1 MIADPYVPPKS
12 QPKSIGINKR
22 PATTGI
28 VLAVALAASV
38 AAATATM
45 IRVSTYPFFGPSQ
58 YLIQAFPYL
67 LLIVLAIACRRSVL
81 GANIS
86 LIGSLL
92 IGGCGVFLIYSA
104 GGEIDTIA
112 FTPFIL
118 VAGFFVVLL
127 AQFVRLAIKM
137 K

>member
-1 MIADPYVPPKS
+1 MIADPYTPPET
-12 QPKSIGINKR
+12 QPESKDINKK
-22 PATTGI
+22 PTTTRM
-28 VLAVALAASV
+28 VSAVAASV
-38 AAATATM
+38 AAATFTM
-45 IRVSTYPFFGPSQ
+45 IRISTYPFFGPGQ
-58 YLIQAFPYL
+58 YLYQAFPYL
-67 LLIVLAIACRRSVL
+67 LLIILAIACGRSVL
-81 GANIS
+81 AANIS

>member
-1 MIADPYVPPKS
+1 
-12 QPKSIGINKR
+12 
-22 PATTGI
+22 
-28 VLAVALAASV
+28 
-38 AAATATM
+38 M
-45 IRVSTYPFFGPSQ
+45 IRISTYPFFGPDQ
-58 YLIQAFPYL
+58 YIIQAFPYL
-67 LLIVLAIACRRSVL
+67 LLIFLAIACRRSVL

-86 LIGSLL
+86 LIGSLS

-118 VAGFFVVLL
+118 VAGFLVVL
-127 AQFVRLAIKM
+127 FVLLVLMTTKT